1 MGTTCDE
8 SYLTVT
14 GSSVECTNHNFAGS
28 NCTITCNLAGTAYGF
43 DYSGASSGESSGEP
57 PVGEELYDEE
67 QQEYDQEYDYSYDSY
82 VSRHK
87 VVCGP
92 DGAWTDERPV
102 CLPDVNFTYD
112 DDDDSSLNYDDFL
125 EQFGEQ
131 ELERPLETSDQR
143 DLTRKGCRSLPRH
156 DSTLVLRRL
165 LGLLPLVHLRRLRWQ
180 RQQLRHAVSLREV
193 VCALLKV
200 VRRCKEPRLS
210 SCFVFQLLATFFFS
224 VSFQFLCF
232 KTFTLFKRC

>member
-1 MGTTCDE
+1 MRYCFTPLELFLAASVLLTLTAASQSLQPQTAPPPTKQTTCDE

-14 GSSVECTNHNFAGS
+14 GSSVECTNHNFVGS

-67 QQEYDQEYDYSYDSY
+67 QQEYDQEYDYNYDSY
-82 VSRHK
+82 VSRHV

-125 EQFGEQ
+125 EEFGEQ

-143 DLTRKGCRSLPRH
+143 DCELEKDAGVCRAMIPRWFYDASSGSCRLFIFGGCGGNGNNFVTQFHCEKLCARS
-156 DSTLVLRRL
+156 
-165 LGLLPLVHLRRLRWQ
+165 
-180 RQQLRHAVSLREV
+180 
-193 VCALLKV
+193 
-200 VRRCKEPRLS
+200 
-210 SCFVFQLLATFFFS
+210 
-224 VSFQFLCF
+224 
-232 KTFTLFKRC
+232 